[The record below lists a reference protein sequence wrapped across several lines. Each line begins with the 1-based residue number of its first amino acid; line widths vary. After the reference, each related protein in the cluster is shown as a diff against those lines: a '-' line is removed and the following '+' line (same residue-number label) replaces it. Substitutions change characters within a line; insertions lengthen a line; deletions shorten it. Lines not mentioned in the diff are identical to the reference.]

1 MKTVEPAIFEL
12 LKSLNSNRVYPLNAP
27 QNATA
32 PFIVYNRVDS
42 ERWRAVNGPSG
53 IAQATIQVDVY
64 AATYQA
70 AKELALSVENTLD
83 GHRGLVYYGT
93 DSPQEFVRIAGISLQ
108 NDVDLLD
115 QTEKPLLFRNSA
127 NYLVTY
133 EQTE

>member
-27 QNATA
+27 QNVTA

-42 ERWRAVNGPSG
+42 ERWRSVNSPSG
-53 IAQATIQVDVY
+53 IAQATIQIDVY

-70 AKELALSVENTLD
+70 AKELALSIENTLD
-83 GHRGLVYYGT
+83 GYRGLVYYGT